1 MIFTNFKVALILT
14 VAMCLTLGLAPF
26 NPEPHLVG
34 KIRWLL
40 GGGVGMTL
48 LDYLDL
54 LLHGLPWLALV
65 ILLLSR
71 LKNLVWR
78 LKQR

>member
-40 GGGVGMTL
+40 GGGVGMDSARL
-48 LDYLDL
+48 L
-54 LLHGLPWLALV
+54 GSFAAWPALV
-65 ILLLSR
+65 GARYPAFEPAEELGLEA
-71 LKNLVWR
+71 
-78 LKQR
+78 